1 MGVRIPP
8 PALPVFARDR
18 YWRSDLGCA
27 VGPGLRP
34 LELTRDAEQD
44 VFATV
49 GGDEL
54 YADRQ
59 ALGCP
64 LQWEADRR
72 LAAGVERRSERH
84 ELAGTTHRRHRLIGV
99 VDDRAEL
106 DRQLAERRRE
116 QQIPAVVP
124 PRLQRPA

>member
-1 MGVRIPP
+1 MAQRRAWRNFVYPRALGARVRKNMWVRVPP
-8 PALPVFARDR
+8 PALPVFARDACR
-18 YWRSDLGCA
+18 RSDLGCA
-27 VGPGLRP
+27 VGPGVCL

-72 LAAGVERRSERH
+72 LAAGV
-84 ELAGTTHRRHRLIGV
+84 
-99 VDDRAEL
+99 
-106 DRQLAERRRE
+106 
-116 QQIPAVVP
+116 
-124 PRLQRPA
+124 